1 MFMPRPRF
9 MHSHVIVTLDRVP
22 MTKPRLPLP
31 DEPMP
36 GRAPLVIAPASIVV
50 NSALSSLRGGHR

>member
-1 MFMPRPRF
+1 